1 MKIVVVMNPKGGVGK
16 STLSTQIAGYFA
28 SRGHT
33 VILGDA
39 DVQESAKNWL
49 RARPNTVPAISTWNL
64 PADLAISATAPEG
77 TTHVVIDTP
86 GSIQGW
92 RMERLIERANKIVIP
107 VQPSTFDMQATRAFF
122 TQLRDHFGRNDQGLG
137 AVGMRVVPRTI
148 SARQLESFM
157 TEFRIPVRGM
167 LRDTQNYVQF
177 AAHGLSFFDV
187 TASRYAQDLDQ
198 WKPICEWLDH

>member
-16 STLSTQIAGYFA
+16 STLSTQIAGYYA
-28 SRGHT
+28 NQGHG

-49 RARPNTVPAISTWNL
+49 RVRPATVARIQTWDL
-64 PADLAISATAPEG
+64 PADLAISATAPQG
-77 TTHVVIDTP
+77 VSHVVIDTA
-86 GSIQGW
+86 GSVHGW
-92 RMERLIERANKIVIP
+92 RMERLIERAHKIVIP

-122 TQLRDHFGRNDQGLG
+122 IQLREHFGRNDHMLG

-148 SARQLESFM
+148 SARHLEAFM
-157 TEFRIPVRGM
+157 TELHIPVRGM

-187 TASRYAQDLDQ
+187 TAARYAQDLDQ
-198 WKPICEWLDH
+198 WKPICHWLDH